1 MEKTKSK
8 NQLVIT
14 NRKAFFDY
22 EIIEKIEAGIVLQG
36 TEVKSL
42 RQGNANL
49 KDSYAKI
56 VDGEIWVVNMHISP
70 YEHGN
75 IYNHDPRRMRKL
87 LLHKREIRRLTRKV
101 EESGLTL
108 VPLRLYFKRGK
119 AKVELALARGKKLY
133 DKRKDIAKRD
143 ADRDTQRELKN
154 KFRLNV

>member
-56 VDGEIWVVNMHISP
+56 VDGEVWVVNMHISP